1 MSEPPTP
8 NDPPIFTVADD
19 FDAVLAQLIAE
30 LPTTDELLDELT
42 CDLPSL
48 DVLLEQITA
57 GTPSLDEFIAELE
70 STSEFPNLS
79 QLPNFGS

>member
-19 FDAVLAQLIAE
+19 FDAAIAQLIAE
-30 LPTTDELLDELT
+30 TPTLDTLLDELT
-42 CDLPSL
+42 RDLPDL

-57 GTPSLDEFIAELE
+57 GTPSLDEFIADLE
-70 STSEFPNLS
+70 TT
-79 QLPNFGS
+79 

>member
-1 MSEPPTP
+1 MSESQTP

-30 LPTTDELLDELT
+30 TPTTDELLDELT
-42 CDLPSL
+42 RDLPSL

-57 GTPSLDEFIAELE
+57 GTPSLDELLAELE
-70 STSEFPNLS
+70 SNGEIHQLTELNL
-79 QLPNFGS
+79 

>member
-19 FDAVLAQLIAE
+19 FDAVLEQLIAE
-30 LPTTDELLDELT
+30 TPTLDEILDEIT

-48 DVLLEQITA
+48 DVLLEQIVA
-57 GTPSLDEFIAELE
+57 GTPSLDEFIADLE
-70 STSEFPNLS
+70 TT
-79 QLPNFGS
+79 